1 MKRTRDARD
10 KYPIQYALAVQKRRK
25 IGPNA
30 QRQNI
35 AAQKAVARNAGF
47 IRKTGAYGLRG
58 PAGIEKKWFDY
69 TINQGTIPDN
79 GTIVPSVNGVIQ
91 GSGVN
96 ERIGNKI
103 TIRNLN
109 CRFWVS
115 IDNASGFV
123 ASSVIRYIIYVDKQC
138 NGAAATPADLLT
150 GALVGSYRNMDTV
163 DRFQVLADKF
173 LILGPKAYGSTTA
186 GTTFGTDSMTM
197 RKFSWKG
204 ALQINFGGAGGTI
217 NLIRSN
223 NIGILFIGSPSGAN
237 VQGGIRIKYT
247 DD

>member
-25 IGPNA
+25 TGDNTR
-30 QRQNI
+30 RQNI

-47 IRKTGAYGLRG
+47 VRKTGAYGLRG
-58 PAGIEKKWFDY
+58 PAGIEKKWYDHSVNQTGVPDSGTVVQ
-69 TINQGTIPDN
+69 TINGIAQGT
-79 GTIVPSVNGVIQ
+79 GV
-91 GSGVN
+91 S

-103 TIRNLN
+103 TIRNIN
-109 CRFWVS
+109 CRFWFS
-115 IDNASGFV
+115 IDNTSGFIPTTV
-123 ASSVIRYIIYVDKQC
+123 MRYIIYVDKQC
-138 NGAAATPADLLT
+138 NGAAAAPADLLT

-163 DRFQVLADKF
+163 DRFQILADKYVVV
-173 LILGPKAYGSTTA
+173 GPRAYGSTVG
-186 GTTFGTDSMTM
+186 GTTFGTDGLTM

-204 ALQINFGGAGGTI
+204 ALQINFGGTGGTI

-223 NIGILFIGSPSGAN
+223 NVGILFIGSPSNAN
-237 VQGGIRIKYT
+237 VQGSFRVKYT